1 MRRVTT
7 PLDALPLNL
16 LRARTSSKWM
26 RYPDEVLPLFVA
38 ETDFPLAEV
47 IERALLDAVRR
58 GDTGYAPPG
67 DSRIPMAFAGFAARR
82 FGWRV
87 DPSRVRTTCD
97 VMMGVAELLRA
108 VTEPG
113 DRVVITPPVYPPF
126 FGVHEESRTVPETVP
141 LIRSEEGW
149 LLDLDGIERAFAAGA
164 RAILLC
170 NPHNPTGTV
179 HDAATLAELA
189 RIAQRHGAWVI
200 SDEIHSPLTLP
211 GAAFTPFLAAAPEAA
226 EVGFA
231 LTSASKAFNL
241 AGLKCALIVT
251 AADGPTRL
259 VRRIPDEVEWRTSIL
274 GLIAGEAAM
283 TAGDEW
289 LDALLARLDANR
301 TLLADLLA
309 EHAPGARYLP
319 PQAGFL
325 AWVDLAA
332 DGWGDDPALRILKEA
347 RVALNPGPSF
357 GEQGRGF
364 ARINIGTG
372 PEILTEALRRIGGVR
387 AS

>member
-1 MRRVTT
+1 MTT
-7 PLDALPLNL
+7 PLDALPLHV
-16 LRARTSSKWM
+16 LRTRTSSKWM
-26 RYPDEVLPLFVA
+26 RYPDDVLPLFVA
-38 ETDFPLAEV
+38 ETDFALAEPV
-47 IERALLDAVRR
+47 ERVLLDAVRR

-82 FGWRV
+82 FGWQV
-87 DPSRVRTTCD
+87 DPARVRTTCD

-108 VTEPG
+108 VTAPG

-126 FGVHEESRTVPETVP
+126 FDVHDESRTVAESVP
-141 LIRSEEGW
+141 LLRSDEGW
-149 LLDLDGIERAFAAGA
+149 TLDLAGIDRAFAGGA

-179 HDAATLAELA
+179 HDAGTLAELA

-200 SDEIHSPLTLP
+200 SDEIHAPLTLP
-211 GAAFTPFLAAAPEAA
+211 GATFTPFLTAAPEAA

-241 AGLKCALIVT
+241 AGLKCAFIVT
-251 AADGPTRL
+251 AADEPARI

-274 GLIAGEAAM
+274 GLIAGEAALSL
-283 TAGDEW
+283 GDAW
-289 LDALLARLDANR
+289 LDALLARLDTNR
-301 TLLADLLA
+301 HLLSDLLA
-309 EHAPGARYLP
+309 EHAPGALYRP

-325 AWVDLAA
+325 AWVDFTAL
-332 DGWGDDPALRILKEA
+332 GWGEDPAALILKAA

-357 GEQGRGF
+357 GEPGRGF

-372 PEILTEALRRIGGVR
+372 PEILSEALRRIGALR